1 MEGAY
6 KGKNLKVAVSDISG
20 GGLVTRS
27 CPTPGRVPGII
38 ARQAPLSMGFSW

>member
-20 GGLVTRS
+20 GGLVTKS
-27 CPTPGRVPGII
+27 CPTFVTPGII
-38 ARQAPLSMGFSW
+38 ARQAPLSMGFSR